1 MSFLVIAQERYALR
15 DGENTLGGR
24 SPGAVNAPKLM
35 TLPAAAVIRI
45 VEGEPAVIWATT
57 DTIPVR
63 VEGYVVGANPK
74 QLRHGARI
82 EVGECSL
89 RYGELSLVDSTA
101 PVKAV
106 EDESLPSIFPVVPS
120 GEAPQQ
126 GAHLVDLD
134 RGTVYRIPT
143 GGLLVGRDPVCQV
156 VLASTA
162 VSRQHALIA
171 RSSVGYTVTD
181 RSTNGLTVNRVK
193 VRGAQQLFSGDV
205 VRVAEYE
212 FRFETANAPVEAEPA
227 RAIATLEVIEG
238 ALKGTVFQIS
248 QTVTHIGRGPGSD
261 VKLEH
266 ETVSTTHASLL
277 RRGALWHLVDHGSTN
292 GTYLEG
298 ERIATERVIRGEAH
312 LSFGAIR
319 LLFRPA
325 A

>member
-1 MSFLVIAQERYALR
+1 MSFLVIAQERYTLR
-15 DGENTLGGR
+15 DGDNTLGGQA
-24 SPGAVNAPKLM
+24 PGAVKAPQLM
-35 TLPAAAVIRI
+35 ALPAAAVIRI
-45 VEGEPAVIWATT
+45 AKGEAAVIWATT

-63 VEGYVVGANPK
+63 VEGYVVGADPQ

-82 EVGECSL
+82 EVGECAL

-120 GEAPQQ
+120 VESPQQ

-143 GGLLVGRDPVCQV
+143 GGLLLGRDPVCQV

-171 RSSVGYTVTD
+171 RSNVGYTVTD
-181 RSTNGLTVNRVK
+181 RSTNGLTVNAVK
-193 VRGAQQLFSGDV
+193 VQGSQQLFSGDV
-205 VRVAEYE
+205 VRVADYE
-212 FRFETANAPVEAEPA
+212 FRFETVSAAVEAAPPPA
-227 RAIATLEVIEG
+227 MATLEVIEG
-238 ALKGTVFQIS
+238 ALKGMIFRIS
-248 QTVTHIGRGPGSD
+248 QTVTHIGRGPDSD
-261 VKLEH
+261 IKLEH

-298 ERIATERVIRGEAH
+298 ERIATERVIRGDAH
-312 LSFGAIR
+312 VSFGAIR